1 MENNLCP
8 KHFFTNTIEETSM
21 KSSDLFL
28 LEKNTQRD
36 LRIDFFR
43 GLALMMILIDH
54 VESILGVSL
63 LSRFTL
69 KSSGFCDA
77 AEVFIFLSGYLY
89 GRVYSRVHQKD
100 GAVACIKK
108 SVRRGFGLY
117 LATLL
122 TLCCCLAISVP
133 FALRNDQIAQQLFL
147 TPLLVVPVESTFY
160 LADLLYTPYGFEIL
174 RLYILFF
181 LILIPS
187 LFLLLKWDPVA
198 AWFLSI
204 GLYAAAQYFSWFT
217 IPMAFSEFR
226 SFHFNPFSWQFLFF
240 IGLVLGA
247 KKQRGTT
254 HWDNSR
260 ILACFSLVMILMV
273 FYFDIVEPEIV
284 YQILNTKFLN
294 LFQAMIMK
302 QTMAPFRLIHFLA
315 IAFCVNYLT
324 SSKGRFWKSKWAS
337 PLVVCGRN
345 SLFVYCLGLVL
356 MYLVV
361 VLVST
366 FVLGNRWILFF
377 HLLGGGIS
385 ILLAMAIDHHK
396 RIKHKFMR
404 EPTI

>member
-1 MENNLCP
+1 
-8 KHFFTNTIEETSM
+8 M